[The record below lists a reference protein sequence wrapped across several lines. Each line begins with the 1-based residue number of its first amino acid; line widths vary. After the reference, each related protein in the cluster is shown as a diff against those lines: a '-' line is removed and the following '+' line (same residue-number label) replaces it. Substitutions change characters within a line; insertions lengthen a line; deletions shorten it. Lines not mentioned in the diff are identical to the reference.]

1 MLYTTLGNASRAKLV
16 TTILGNDGTKA
27 ESNGGDHTLN
37 GVLEREIWPKNE
49 ETSGDGGDAWRRVRR
64 RMTTGLLAWLRDKV
78 PIKAV
83 VRNEITMAITFN
95 CLDSSGQR
103 LRHAYGVGHV
113 SWDEANLG
121 EIEANKPV
129 RQRINEPKTPYH
141 RMIED
146 DGPTSPV
153 SVSFEDGI
161 DDAMHAEAIRNALND
176 VVPSSKNTSRG
187 TGWTS
192 SEDEADAMD
201 EDGEDFDSESSK
213 SFREH
218 RRAHYDEYLRVREL
232 LRGGPL
238 MDNESDEENGG
249 VNNGRRDSSLSST
262 PAAKD
267 MEIEEGRPDNS
278 KRSPPRLSP
287 VVLSEK
293 KATKIVPFWSFG
305 DGDHMVAFFRSQRQP
320 KWSRFARAQDR
331 RLWIKDIAIA
341 REKLGCSCKS
351 AMASSESTVLAS
363 EICNEISS
371 VFSKSTSKPPALDVM
386 VEEIAAAATKKSRI
400 FVYGVGREGLML
412 KALCMRLFHLGLSA
426 HCVFDMTT
434 PPAAASDL
442 LIASAGPGGFSTVDA
457 ICGVARSSGARV
469 LLLTAQPHSGSS
481 LEFASAVAYIPA
493 QTMADDQRE
502 ESRALLPMGSLYEAA
517 MFVLFEMVVYK
528 LGQVL
533 GQSPEAVRARH
544 TNLE

>member
-1 MLYTTLGNASRAKLV
+1 
-16 TTILGNDGTKA
+16 
-27 ESNGGDHTLN
+27 
-37 GVLEREIWPKNE
+37 
-49 ETSGDGGDAWRRVRR
+49 
-64 RMTTGLLAWLRDKV
+64 
-78 PIKAV
+78 
-83 VRNEITMAITFN
+83 
-95 CLDSSGQR
+95 
-103 LRHAYGVGHV
+103 
-113 SWDEANLG
+113 
-121 EIEANKPV
+121 
-129 RQRINEPKTPYH
+129 
-141 RMIED
+141 
-146 DGPTSPV
+146 
-153 SVSFEDGI
+153 
-161 DDAMHAEAIRNALND
+161 
-176 VVPSSKNTSRG
+176 
-187 TGWTS
+187 
-192 SEDEADAMD
+192 
-201 EDGEDFDSESSK
+201 
-213 SFREH
+213 
-218 RRAHYDEYLRVREL
+218 
-232 LRGGPL
+232 
-238 MDNESDEENGG
+238 
-249 VNNGRRDSSLSST
+249 
-262 PAAKD
+262 
-267 MEIEEGRPDNS
+267 
-278 KRSPPRLSP
+278 
-287 VVLSEK
+287 
-293 KATKIVPFWSFG
+293 
-305 DGDHMVAFFRSQRQP
+305 
-320 KWSRFARAQDR
+320 
-331 RLWIKDIAIA
+331 
-341 REKLGCSCKS
+341 
-351 AMASSESTVLAS
+351 MASSESTVLAS

-371 VFSKSTSKPPALDVM
+371 VFSKSTSKPAALDVM